1 MGFVAIAAAS
11 PGARCMVPGSARAAV
26 PRSRQAAAH
35 IPAIPGFS
43 FTPRSKSHESATT
56 RRMAD
61 DPKQIAKRRPPNSGA
76 LLTVVWW
83 PSLPDCAGVEETRAF
98 AATPKLRTALAD
110 SSTREYPAAW
120 GSPRPVDCTCRL
132 LQERVHVSW
141 TQWRAVAKASAAC
154 EAQRD
159 WPPRHRDTEIF

>member
-11 PGARCMVPGSARAAV
+11 PGARCMVPGSARAVV

-56 RRMAD
+56 RRIAD
-61 DPKQIAKRRPPNSGA
+61 DPKQIAHKPSATEQWSPAHRGVVAEPARLRRRRRDE
-76 LLTVVWW
+76 
-83 PSLPDCAGVEETRAF
+83 SLCCYAEV
-98 AATPKLRTALAD
+98 RTALAD

-120 GSPRPVDCTCRL
+120 GEPAPRRLYLPPPPGACSRFVDT
-132 LQERVHVSW
+132 
-141 TQWRAVAKASAAC
+141 VAGRGKGIC
-154 EAQRD
+154 GL
-159 WPPRHRDTEIF
+159 